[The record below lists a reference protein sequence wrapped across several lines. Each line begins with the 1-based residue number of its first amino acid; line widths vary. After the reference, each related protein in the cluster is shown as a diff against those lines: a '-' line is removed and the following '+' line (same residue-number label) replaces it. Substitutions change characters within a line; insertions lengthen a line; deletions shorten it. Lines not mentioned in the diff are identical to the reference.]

1 MTVAPVRPADQAA
14 PSPQREVFVKRRRSY
29 QLGPDAWE
37 TIAIAAFALV
47 VYGLV
52 GYRVTVEQ
60 HVVVFDAVA
69 RLAHAYF
76 VWFNDPPK
84 LAAVG
89 FVWPPVAT
97 LVFLPLALLKP
108 AATSLLA
115 LPLTSAAFAA
125 GTLALLNRMLALGRM
140 PRARRYAIVAL
151 FGVNPMILFYATN
164 GMSEAVYLFFLVV
177 SVYAS
182 VRWFLV
188 RESRYLVLAGFT
200 FSVGVLSRYEV
211 ITWAILIAAVV
222 VVAMIRQHVS
232 RAELEGSLVAYLVPV
247 AYGIGLWLFVNWT
260 IVGSPLYWLR
270 YQAPGQTADDAA
282 PAAPIDRMGLP
293 EAVSSLLELNWNLF
307 PPTLLV
313 VCVLGLQFVLRR
325 DLMAATIAAFIGLNG
340 FFTAVLIAM
349 SGNAGFLQ
357 LRYNMRAMPLAIVG
371 VAWLYLGLRG
381 SRERLVLWVA
391 TVAALAISLPVT
403 WETMRTY
410 PYQFQE
416 EAFVRALATGE
427 DQEGTKSVGGYSIGI
442 APEREMAAH
451 IVQLIDRPNSILT
464 DDAQSFAVMLLTGRP
479 DLFVDRIDEGD
490 TLWLELRE
498 NPWGRVDYALVS
510 AVALN
515 DLVLVRYPGALRD
528 EQPGF
533 RIVFRTPRWLL
544 LEVATTRPRSEV
556 QRR

>member
-1 MTVAPVRPADQAA
+1 MTITPVRPADAKGQPPPRA
-14 PSPQREVFVKRRRSY
+14 VFVKQRRSY
-29 QLGPDAWE
+29 QLGPEAWE
-37 TIAIAAFALV
+37 TIAIVVLAFA

-52 GYRVTVEQ
+52 GYRVVVEQ

-89 FVWPPVAT
+89 FVWPPIAT
-97 LVFLPLALLKP
+97 LVFLPFALLKP

-115 LPLTSAAFAA
+115 LPLTSATFAA

-140 PRARRYAIVAL
+140 PRARRYVLLAL

-164 GMSEAVYLFFLVV
+164 GMSEAVYLFFLVA

-200 FSVGVLSRYEV
+200 FSMGVLSRYEV

-260 IVGSPLYWLR
+260 IVGSPLYWLS
-270 YQAPGQTADDAA
+270 YQAPGQPDEDS
-282 PAAPIDRMGLP
+282 PAAAGGGMGLAD
-293 EAVSSLLELNWNLF
+293 AVSSLLELNWNLF

-313 VCVLGLQFVLRR
+313 VCALGLQFVLRR

-340 FFTAVLIAM
+340 FFTALLIAM

-357 LRYNMRAMPLAIVG
+357 LRYNMRAMPLAMVG
-371 VAWLYLGLRG
+371 IAWLYLGLRG
-381 SRERLVLWVA
+381 GRERLVLWVA
-391 TVAALAISLPVT
+391 SVAALALALPVT

-416 EAFVRALATGE
+416 QAFVRALATGD
-427 DQEGTKSVGGYSIGI
+427 DQEGQESVGGYAVGI
-442 APEREMAAH
+442 APEREMAEH
-451 IVQLIDRPNSILT
+451 IARTIHRPNSILT
-464 DDAQSFAVMLLTGRP
+464 DDAQSFAVLLLTGRP
-479 DLFVDRIDEGD
+479 DLFVDRIDQGD
-490 TLWLELRE
+490 AEWLDLRE
-498 NPWGRVDYALVS
+498 NPWGQVGYALVS
-510 AVALN
+510 AIALN
-515 DLVLVRYPGALRD
+515 DLVLVRYPGALRG

-533 RIVFRTPRWLL
+533 RTVFRTPRWLL
-544 LEVATTRPRSEV
+544 LEVATSPPRGNG
-556 QRR
+556 QGR